1 MKLFFDKLKEGK
13 KEQNEQKEA
22 LKHIL
27 YEFLR
32 NIDDP
37 LGCEPACRDE
47 TSPSCSHCVKKVLDE
62 MFNEN
67 NINLDFFGLDY
78 IKNFE
83 IIEMGRK

>member
-13 KEQNEQKEA
+13 KEQDEQKEA

-47 TSPSCSHCVKKVLDE
+47 SSPGCDYCVKRALDE

-83 IIEMGRK
+83 IIKMEKK

>member
-1 MKLFFDKLKEGK
+1 MKLVFDDYEESK
-13 KEQNEQKEA
+13 KEQDKQKEV

-27 YEFLR
+27 YEFIK

-37 LGCEPACRDE
+37 LGCAPACRDE
-47 TSPSCSHCVKKVLDE
+47 SSPGCNYCVKKVLDE

-67 NINLDFFGLDY
+67 NIKLDFFGLDY

-83 IIEMGRK
+83 IIEMGR